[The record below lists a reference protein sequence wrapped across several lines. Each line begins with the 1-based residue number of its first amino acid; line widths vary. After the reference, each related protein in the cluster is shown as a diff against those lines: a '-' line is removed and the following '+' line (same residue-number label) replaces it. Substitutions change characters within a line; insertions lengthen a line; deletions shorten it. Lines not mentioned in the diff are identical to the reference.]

1 MRANVSAAYITNK
14 IDQTIALFGTTRKVL
29 IDTKKKSIFNIQK
42 SVPLKAYVDI

>member
-29 IDTKKKSIFNIQK
+29 INTEKEKYFKSTEKRTHK
-42 SVPLKAYVDI
+42 SLP

>member
-29 IDTKKKSIFNIQK
+29 INTKKKSIFNIQK